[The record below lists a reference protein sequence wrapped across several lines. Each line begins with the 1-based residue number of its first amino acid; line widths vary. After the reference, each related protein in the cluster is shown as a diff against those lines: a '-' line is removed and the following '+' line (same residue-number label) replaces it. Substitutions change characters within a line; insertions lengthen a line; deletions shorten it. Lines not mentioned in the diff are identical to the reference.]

1 MHCVTLVVLT
11 ILLLVPKPTLEAV
24 IPVVTTT
31 TEKNIEDVTTIA
43 PSNIEKSTVMPDITD
58 VPTTNQHSKNSSMA
72 VYPAVPSIDS
82 GSPDSDCVGRDC
94 QTTTPLPVEDITKSR
109 RKDLIDIDPPVLVN
123 GVDSADMIANIPGKH
138 DGTPTVPK
146 KGVALDATDD
156 QHISGRKGVDDEPTV
171 EGRKGV
177 AVDDNTPIIGRKGV
191 DLDDGLSKI
200 SGRKGVVDEMPTS
213 TTNATVAAEPDITS
227 STKLVVEEPS
237 HVTTK
242 PVGLSADDE
251 PNHRGDPTPATSV
264 IVGGVFGA
272 ILIAVLLFVG
282 VKRLDA
288 VRRRR
293 NYRRMN
299 DFLIDGMY
307 NDM

>member
-1 MHCVTLVVLT
+1 MVLVTLFLFQA
-11 ILLLVPKPTLEAV
+11 VPSVEPSSS
-24 IPVVTTT
+24 
-31 TEKNIEDVTTIA
+31 TIA
-43 PSNIEKSTVMPDITD
+43 P
-58 VPTTNQHSKNSSMA
+58 
-72 VYPAVPSIDS
+72 
-82 GSPDSDCVGRDC
+82 CVGIDC
-94 QTTTPLPVEDITKSR
+94 STSSTPIPAEDVTKSR
-109 RKDLIDIDPPVLVN
+109 RKDLIDIDPAEQVNDVDPV
-123 GVDSADMIANIPGKH
+123 DIIANIPGKH

-146 KGVALDATDD
+146 KGVTIDED
-156 QHISGRKGVDDEPTV
+156 QHVTGRKGVDDEPTV
-171 EGRKGV
+171 EARKGV
-177 AVDDNTPIIGRKGV
+177 DVDDNTPVIGRKGV
-191 DLDDGLSKI
+191 DLNGEVPKI
-200 SGRKGVVDEMPTS
+200 SGRKGVDENAS
-213 TTNATVAAEPDITS
+213 NATASAGMTS

-242 PVGLSADDE
+242 PLAEKRPV
-251 PNHRGDPTPATSV
+251 DPTPETSL
-264 IVGGVFGA
+264 IVGAVFGA